1 MLRGRKP
8 WNFLRKNLHPSP
20 SSDRKEA
27 QKDHPLHPKS
37 RCQLHLLQ
45 EIWKK
50 ILDALQAKDIEI
62 MDLDPSLV
70 NTLRESRQA
79 GNDFLSINILN
90 DKARHFNPESGDLE
104 EVALSKK
111 RPVENSPPTILIRS
125 HEEVPSIIHSI
136 PPTFSTPPGRMQA
149 ILRKHFLRNL
159 LHSAQAGHAGLQ
171 IDYIVEECSLCEYH
185 KNYGKLE
192 RTSTRISPRLPFTA
206 QDIVLPRPPAPLLR
220 ELPLTQPILSRRLEE
235 LHYTIVFLSVDSRV
249 QHFLPLPHQS
259 KPQVASSCHIFQK
272 HNLTVIYCSAF

>member
-27 QKDHPLHPKS
+27 QKDHPPHPKS

-104 EVALSKK
+104 EAALSKK

-125 HEEVPSIIHSI
+125 HDEVPSIIHSI
-136 PPTFSTPPGRMQA
+136 PPSFQHLQDARRQFYARTFLATY
-149 ILRKHFLRNL
+149 
-159 LHSAQAGHAGLQ
+159 
-171 IDYIVEECSLCEYH
+171 YIQL
-185 KNYGKLE
+185 KL
-192 RTSTRISPRLPFTA
+192 
-206 QDIVLPRPPAPLLR
+206 D
-220 ELPLTQPILSRRLEE
+220 TQ
-235 LHYTIVFLSVDSRV
+235 DSR
-249 QHFLPLPHQS
+249 LITL
-259 KPQVASSCHIFQK
+259 
-272 HNLTVIYCSAF
+272 